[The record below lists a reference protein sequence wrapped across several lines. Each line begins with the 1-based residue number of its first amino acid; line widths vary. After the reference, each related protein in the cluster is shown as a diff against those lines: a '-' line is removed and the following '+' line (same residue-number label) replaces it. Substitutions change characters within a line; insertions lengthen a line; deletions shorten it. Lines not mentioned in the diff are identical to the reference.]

1 MSNNTASNYNRWV
14 VTSTTTGTDSL
25 TTWGPQVQQPF
36 IYKPK
41 PYVVPSQPIRVNEN
55 TPIIVDDKVITM
67 GEIVRLLRILEFL
80 FKEDIDIAKIAQEL
94 GREEENGG
102 DKN

>member
-1 MSNNTASNYNRWV
+1 
-14 VTSTTTGTDSL
+14 
-25 TTWGPQVQQPF
+25 
-36 IYKPK
+36 
-41 PYVVPSQPIRVNEN
+41 VPSQPIRVNEN